1 MTADIE
7 APVLLPMT
15 TFLIAN
21 DVPREHRTAA
31 CAAFALWLEQ
41 FGEGNAPLALLH
53 LAEALKREQDRSEE
67 LAAEVER
74 LRARAPKEA
83 WFGAWECGCSD
94 TEESPLGIPEFC
106 PQHGRRLISNMAGQT
121 KVQLN
126 HSGVSGYGFHPGP
139 SGGVV

>member
-1 MTADIE
+1 MTATE
-7 APVLLPMT
+7 APAMLPMT

-53 LAEALKREQDRSEE
+53 LAEALKGEQDRVARAEQTLHEWAGTTPSESWTI
-67 LAAEVER
+67 LAQD
-74 LRARAPKEA
+74 LRAA
-83 WFGAWECGCSD
+83 
-94 TEESPLGIPEFC
+94 L
-106 PQHGRRLISNMAGQT
+106 
-121 KVQLN
+121 
-126 HSGVSGYGFHPGP
+126 